1 MILYSAIINV
11 RLLTDRCLTFFLFL
25 GTKELMKW
33 KMPTAAIEMRM
44 SISADT

>member
-1 MILYSAIINV
+1 MILYSVIINV

>member
-11 RLLTDRCLTFFLFL
+11 RLLTDRCLTFFL
-25 GTKELMKW
+25 GIKELMKW
-33 KMPTAAIEMRM
+33 KMPTAAIKMRM

>member
-1 MILYSAIINV
+1 MSNI
-11 RLLTDRCLTFFLFL
+11 FLFL
-25 GTKELMKW
+25 GIKELIKW

>member
-1 MILYSAIINV
+1 MIIYSAIINV

>member
-11 RLLTDRCLTFFLFL
+11 RLLTDRCLTFFFL
-25 GTKELMKW
+25 GIKELMKW